1 MKDFQAII
9 KELKEYLLKEKKS
22 KVLDKDVA
30 LLLDINQARFA
41 TIKKR
46 NVTPYEDILLFCEKE
61 HMDANVLFFKQN
73 I

>member
-9 KELKEYLLKEKKS
+9 KELKAYLFKEKKS

-30 LLLDINQARFA
+30 ILLDINQARFA

-61 HMDANVLFFKQN
+61 HMDANALFFKQN

>member
-9 KELKEYLLKEKKS
+9 KELKAYLFKEKKS

-30 LLLDINQARFA
+30 ILLDINQARFA

-61 HMDANVLFFKQN
+61 HMDVNALFFKQN